1 MLRIL
6 GWIIVVWLF
15 GSIIYSTQFH
25 LRNYFISRG
34 RESLTAKDLE
44 APGQEI
50 EIKRNEF
57 LRRVL
62 GLQFIKIAL
71 MLFLIYMLLNKQL

>member
-6 GWIIVVWLF
+6 GWIVVVWLF

-25 LRNYFISRG
+25 LKNYFNSRG
-34 RESLTAKDLE
+34 RDSLIAKDLE
-44 APGQEI
+44 AHGQEI

-62 GLQFIKIAL
+62 GLQFIKVVL
-71 MLFLIYMLLNKQL
+71 MLFLISMLLK